1 MSDFFWFAVLV
12 ASSALIL
19 FMLAFRVS
27 LLRLKL
33 GVSTGDGDEPALF
46 HAIRAH
52 SNAVEQIPMFA
63 LQILALSLMG
73 LSGLWLS
80 ILVSVFIVARI
91 LHGLGMNY
99 RVFIAR
105 RIGAGL
111 TYGLQLGA
119 AIALV
124 LKLLYFGAAF

>member
-27 LLRLKL
+27 LLRLRL
-33 GVSTGDGDEPALF
+33 GVSTGDGDEPELF

-52 SNAVEQIPMFA
+52 ANAVEQIPIFA
-63 LQILALSLMG
+63 LQVLALSL
-73 LSGLWLS
+73 LSLEGLWLS
-80 ILVSVFIVARI
+80 VLVSVFIAARA

-99 RVFIAR
+99 QVFIAR

-124 LKLLYFGAAF
+124 LKVLYFGTGA

>member
-33 GVSTGDGDEPALF
+33 GVSTGDGDEPVLF